1 MNLLKK
7 EDQKKPQFRDNE
19 KIKVNLEFKNGNIRL
34 KMVPV
39 PNAQKIAS
47 QGVSGGASLEQID

>member
-7 EDQKKPQFRDNE
+7 EDQKKPMFRDNE
-19 KIKVNLEFKNGNIRL
+19 KIRVNLDFKNGNIRL

-47 QGVSGGASLEQID
+47 EGL